1 MDFLLEIIMTPTVL
15 ACIKI
20 AVIILLFAMPLGTVL
35 TLMER
40 KWSAM
45 IQDRV
50 GPNRANIGKFTG
62 HGVLHLAADG
72 LKSIFKEDTIP
83 KGANG
88 FLYLIAP
95 FFGLIAAVATFAIIP
110 IAGPI
115 GDFTFQVTDVNP
127 GLLFIFANITKCI
140 RSCSCW
146 YKLKQQVCSTWWN
159 TGLGTNDFIRSLH
172 GAGFDGYFYGLRNNS
187 SKRNRQWTK

>member
-1 MDFLLEIIMTPTVL
+1 MDLILEILSIPL
-15 ACIKI
+15 IQSILKI
-20 AVIILLFAMPLGTVL
+20 AFIILLFAMPLGTVL

-50 GPNRANIGKFTG
+50 GPNRANVGNYTG
-62 HGVLHLAADG
+62 NGLLHLAADG

-83 KGANG
+83 QGANG

-95 FFGLIAAVATFAIIP
+95 FFGLIAGVATFAIIP

-115 GDFTFQVTDVNP
+115 GDFTFQVTD
-127 GLLFIFANITKCI
+127 IE
-140 RSCSCW
+140 
-146 YKLKQQVCSTWWN
+146 QVYFLSSPSPLSVFTEQCLPEPVPTA
-159 TGLGTNDFIRSLH
+159 SLH
-172 GAGFDGYFYGLRNNS
+172 FS
-187 SKRNRQWTK
+187 EEPVHPHK

>member
-1 MDFLLEIIMTPTVL
+1 MEIILEIIMIPTVL
-15 ACIKI
+15 AILKI
-20 AVIILLFAMPLGTVL
+20 MVIILLFAMPLGTVL

-62 HGVLHLAADG
+62 NGALHIAADG

-83 KGANG
+83 KGADG

-95 FFGLIAAVATFAIIP
+95 NRKYPKKSPDP
-110 IAGPI
+110 I
-115 GDFTFQVTDVNP
+115 FQVH
-127 GLLFIFANITKCI
+127 
-140 RSCSCW
+140 
-146 YKLKQQVCSTWWN
+146 KQ
-159 TGLGTNDFIRSLH
+159 GP
-172 GAGFDGYFYGLRNNS
+172 
-187 SKRNRQWTK
+187 SKN

>member
-1 MDFLLEIIMTPTVL
+1 MDFLLEIIMIPAVL

-62 HGVLHLAADG
+62 HGLLHL
-72 LKSIFKEDTIP
+72 S
-83 KGANG
+83 
-88 FLYLIAP
+88 LIH
-95 FFGLIAAVATFAIIP
+95 I
-110 IAGPI
+110 
-115 GDFTFQVTDVNP
+115 
-127 GLLFIFANITKCI
+127 
-140 RSCSCW
+140 
-146 YKLKQQVCSTWWN
+146 
-159 TGLGTNDFIRSLH
+159 
-172 GAGFDGYFYGLRNNS
+172 
-187 SKRNRQWTK
+187 

>member
-1 MDFLLEIIMTPTVL
+1 MDLILEILSIPL
-15 ACIKI
+15 IQSILKI
-20 AVIILLFAMPLGTVL
+20 AFIILLFAMPLGTVL

-50 GPNRANIGKFTG
+50 GPNRANVGNYTG
-62 HGVLHLAADG
+62 NGLLHLAADG

-83 KGANG
+83 QGANG

-95 FFGLIAAVATFAIIP
+95 FFGMISGVATFAIIP

-115 GDFTFQVTDVNP
+115 GDFTFQVTDIEP
-127 GLLFIFANITKCI
+127 GLLFIFAITSLSVYGAVLAGTSSNSKFALLGGTRASAQMI
-140 RSCSCW
+140 SLRSFHGFGIDG
-146 YKLKQQVCSTWWN
+146 N
-159 TGLGTNDFIRSLH
+159 LH
-172 GAGFDGYFYGLRNNS
+172 GLRFNPGE
-187 SKRNRQWTK
+187 

>member
-1 MDFLLEIIMTPTVL
+1 MEILLEIIMIPAVL
-15 ACIKI
+15 AIIKI
-20 AVIILLFAMPLGTVL
+20 VVIVLFFAMPLGTFL

-50 GPNRANIGKFTG
+50 GPNRANIGNFTG
-62 HGVLHLAADG
+62 HGIMHLAADG
-72 LKSIFKEDTIP
+72 LKSIFKEDTMP
-83 KGANG
+83 KGADG

-115 GDFTFQVTDVNP
+115 GDFTFQVTDIEP
-127 GLLFIFANITKCI
+127 GLLFILPSPHSVYTEQ
-140 RSCSCW
+140 CS
-146 YKLKQQVCSTWWN
+146 QEQVQTV
-159 TGLGTNDFIRSLH
+159 SLH
-172 GAGFDGYFYGLRNNS
+172 YLGVLVPRL
-187 SKRNRQWTK
+187 K

>member
-1 MDFLLEIIMTPTVL
+1 MDFLLEIIMIPAVL

-62 HGVLHLAADG
+62 L
-72 LKSIFKEDTIP
+72 S
-83 KGANG
+83 
-88 FLYLIAP
+88 LIR
-95 FFGLIAAVATFAIIP
+95 I
-110 IAGPI
+110 
-115 GDFTFQVTDVNP
+115 
-127 GLLFIFANITKCI
+127 
-140 RSCSCW
+140 
-146 YKLKQQVCSTWWN
+146 
-159 TGLGTNDFIRSLH
+159 
-172 GAGFDGYFYGLRNNS
+172 
-187 SKRNRQWTK
+187 

>member
-1 MDFLLEIIMTPTVL
+1 MEILLEIIMIPAVL
-15 ACIKI
+15 AIIKI
-20 AVIILLFAMPLGTVL
+20 VVIVLLFAMPLGTFL

-50 GPNRANIGKFTG
+50 GPNRANIGNFTG
-62 HGVLHLAADG
+62 HGIMHLAADG
-72 LKSIFKEDTIP
+72 LKSIFKEDTMP
-83 KGANG
+83 KGADG

-115 GDFTFQVTDVNP
+115 GDFTFQVTDIEP
-127 GLLFIFANITKCI
+127 GLLFIFAITSLSVYGSGARWNKF
-140 RSCSCW
+140 
-146 YKLKQQVCSTWWN
+146 KQ
-159 TGLGTNDFIRSLH
+159 
-172 GAGFDGYFYGLRNNS
+172 
-187 SKRNRQWTK
+187 

>member
-1 MDFLLEIIMTPTVL
+1 MDFLLEIIMIPAVL

-50 GPNRANIGKFTG
+50 GPNRANIGNFTG
-62 HGVLHLAADG
+62 NGVLHLAADG

-95 FFGLIAAVATFAIIP
+95 FFGLIAAVATLP
-110 IAGPI
+110 
-115 GDFTFQVTDVNP
+115 
-127 GLLFIFANITKCI
+127 
-140 RSCSCW
+140 
-146 YKLKQQVCSTWWN
+146 
-159 TGLGTNDFIRSLH
+159 
-172 GAGFDGYFYGLRNNS
+172 
-187 SKRNRQWTK
+187 